1 MMAMMVLALLLQ
13 TSAQER
19 VAWVPNPRT
28 ANGTWVADPS
38 SHLSPAARDSIN
50 HLIRLLEAETSSE
63 IAVVV
68 VDSLSGL
75 DRQEFALAIHR
86 AWGVGKAGKDNGI
99 VLLWAPTD
107 RDIYVSVGTGLEGVL
122 PDRRTG
128 RLLDEFV
135 IPAFRDQRFDEGVL
149 AGVTAL
155 AAAARE
161 ETNPR
166 AGITTRLTGEMN
178 RDTGGGGGLPG
189 FLIPLLG
196 GLGTIALG
204 AGGFVQYRRFQR
216 RKPRPCP
223 RCGTMMV
230 RLDEVADDDELDPG
244 AKAEERIGSIDWD
257 VWECPS
263 CSETLHIPYK
273 KVFSGFE
280 DCPECKRHTVQAGVA
295 RTIQPAT
302 TTTSGTAAMT
312 HTCRHCGHSWTT
324 THTISRIQTSAGS
337 SGSGG
342 SRSGGGG
349 SSFGGGSA
357 RGGGAGRSY

>member
-1 MMAMMVLALLLQ
+1 MTPLLLALVMQ
-13 TSAQER
+13 MTPAQR
-19 VAWVPNPRT
+19 VAWVPNPRH

-38 SHLSPAARDSIN
+38 SHLSPGARDSIN
-50 HLIRLLEAETSSE
+50 HLITLLEAETSSE

-128 RLLDEFV
+128 RLLDQFV
-135 IPAFRDQRFDEGVL
+135 IPAFREQRFDDGMI

-166 AGITTRLTGEMN
+166 AGITTRAPGVMN

-196 GLGTIALG
+196 GLGTIGLG

-223 RCGTMMV
+223 KCGTMMV
-230 RLDEVADDDELDPG
+230 RLDEVADDDKLDQG

-257 VWECPS
+257 VWECPA
-263 CSETLHIPYK
+263 CSETLHLPYK
-273 KVFSGFE
+273 KMFSGHE
-280 DCPECKRHTVQAGVA
+280 DCPQCKRRTVEVGGRQTLRA
-295 RTIQPAT
+295 AT
-302 TTTSGTAAMT
+302 TTASGLATVKRL
-312 HTCRHCGHSWTT
+312 CKHCGHSWITQVT
-324 THTISRIQTSAGS
+324 LPRISTSTGS
-337 SGSGG
+337 SSGG

-357 RGGGAGRSY
+357 RGGGAGRSD